1 MTRTLRDLSSLFA
14 VASFGVAVVLAWYG
28 VMG

>member
-1 MTRTLRDLSSLFA
+1 MSNLFRDLSSLFA
-14 VASFGVAVVLAWYG
+14 VASFGVAVVLWMYW